1 MFTKWSIC
9 CWLTLVI
16 YLRSPAALPTSRLL
30 AEPMTI
36 QYIIIICGQE
46 YEMDVAV
53 FVEGES
59 ATAAADVGER
69 RNKTLTDNNDEV
81 TRLRLNNIILRYI
94 IMNKKTAM
102 PKDLTK

>member
-1 MFTKWSIC
+1 MA
-9 CWLTLVI
+9 LTLVI
-16 YLRSPAALPTSRLL
+16 YLDHPAALPTSRLL
-30 AEPMTI
+30 AGEPKTI

-59 ATAAADVGER
+59 ATAAADEGER

-94 IMNKKTAM
+94 IMNKIQQCRRTNLQTM
-102 PKDLTK
+102 